1 MVIGSPSA
9 RPNAASPATP
19 LTPGGTP
26 SAPAGANPLGFEQGS
41 LAGVTVD
48 DLLNNKAAMTM
59 LLHYYHQLLDE
70 NGALKNDLNT
80 AATYVTGYQTK
91 KIKTRTGA
99 ILQATASIPL
109 GFSINILTSGNQ
121 ALTAAGWTILA
132 IGVGL
137 QVMGLIF
144 AFWGET

>member
-1 MVIGSPSA
+1 MATGSPSA
-9 RPNAASPATP
+9 RSAAVSPAAPMAASAPPPTA
-19 LTPGGTP
+19 PGT
-26 SAPAGANPLGFEQGS
+26 NPLGFQQGS

-48 DLLNNKAAMTM
+48 DLLRNKAALTM
-59 LLHYYHQLLDE
+59 LLHYYHQLHDE

-80 AATYVTGYQTK
+80 AKTYVTGYQTK
-91 KIKTRTGA
+91 KIKTTTGA
-99 ILQATASIPL
+99 ILQAFAAIPF
-109 GFSINILTSGNQ
+109 GFSINILTGGNQ

-137 QVMGLIF
+137 QGMGLIF